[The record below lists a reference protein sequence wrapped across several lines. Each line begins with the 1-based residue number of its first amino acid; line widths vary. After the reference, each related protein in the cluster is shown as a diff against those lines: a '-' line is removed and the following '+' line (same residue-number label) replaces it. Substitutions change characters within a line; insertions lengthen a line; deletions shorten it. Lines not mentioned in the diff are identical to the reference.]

1 MGSTPPRRLPVT
13 VVTGFLGAG
22 KTTLLR
28 HLLRSSGLRLA
39 VLVNEFGAVGIDG
52 DLIAACGFCPEEDL
66 EGRLVE
72 LTNGCLCCTVQDEFL
87 PTMQALLERADQLD
101 GIVVETSG
109 LALPEPLVAAFGW
122 PEIRNRT
129 RVHAV
134 VTLVDGEALA
144 AGHVVGDAEALEA
157 QRRADP
163 SLDHLTAIDELF
175 EEQLEAADLV
185 LVSRADRLSAEC
197 HAQVCA
203 ALKDRVRAGVPV
215 LPLVRGEIAPELLLG
230 LDASGR
236 ALQPEVAL
244 TDHEH
249 DHELDHNHDEHS
261 HAHDHHHVAMC
272 SLLIQREGSWER
284 EPLEAQLRSLLA
296 AHPVLRLKGRLRQ
309 SDRRLPLQIQAVGS
323 RLECWYEASPA
334 SSAEGP
340 ALELIILGAAADEGR
355 LRAAFEELQAPATAV
370 ALAT

>member
-1 MGSTPPRRLPVT
+1 M
-13 VVTGFLGAG
+13 
-22 KTTLLR
+22 
-28 HLLRSSGLRLA
+28 
-39 VLVNEFGAVGIDG
+39 
-52 DLIAACGFCPEEDL
+52 
-66 EGRLVE
+66 
-72 LTNGCLCCTVQDEFL
+72 
-87 PTMQALLERADQLD
+87 
-101 GIVVETSG
+101 
-109 LALPEPLVAAFGW
+109 
-122 PEIRNRT
+122 
-129 RVHAV
+129 
-134 VTLVDGEALA
+134 
-144 AGHVVGDAEALEA
+144 
-157 QRRADP
+157 
-163 SLDHLTAIDELF
+163 
-175 EEQLEAADLV
+175 
-185 LVSRADRLSAEC
+185 SRADRLSAEC

-340 ALELIILGAAADEGR
+340 ALELIILGADADEGR

-370 ALAT
+370 AQGT